1 MVRKEIACGARQ
13 NQVTGCLR
21 DPKKSVPVAGAE
33 NENGKTCDDRKNND
47 HPVLALEAK
56 KGKVLDQKVQRPR
69 APIFRAR
76 RKIKRS
82 GFKNILFLYFH
93 SAMTPRRDLE
103 RGGSVGG
110 DVFETGLK
118 TIADAGFGHEKARAV
133 WIAFDFL
140 AQLAHED
147 AQVLD
152 VVPLIAGPDIL

>member
-13 NQVTGCLR
+13 NQVTGCLH
-21 DPKKSVPVAGAE
+21 DPKSVPAAGAE

-93 SAMTPRRDLE
+93 SAMVPRRDP
-103 RGGSVGG
+103 GGRPNQSAAMSS
-110 DVFETGLK
+110 K
-118 TIADAGFGHEKARAV
+118 RA
-133 WIAFDFL
+133 
-140 AQLAHED
+140 
-147 AQVLD
+147 
-152 VVPLIAGPDIL
+152 

>member
-93 SAMTPRRDLE
+93 SAVEQSVAGTCPAQHSPRAELAS
-103 RGGSVGG
+103 G
-110 DVFETGLK
+110 FK
-118 TIADAGFGHEKARAV
+118 GFGGAAQPAAMSSKRA
-133 WIAFDFL
+133 
-140 AQLAHED
+140 
-147 AQVLD
+147 
-152 VVPLIAGPDIL
+152 

>member
-1 MVRKEIACGARQ
+1 MGPAMVRKEIACGARQ

-93 SAMTPRRDLE
+93 SAMVPRRDPE
-103 RGGSVGG
+103 RRPNQSAAMSS
-110 DVFETGLK
+110 K
-118 TIADAGFGHEKARAV
+118 RA
-133 WIAFDFL
+133 
-140 AQLAHED
+140 
-147 AQVLD
+147 
-152 VVPLIAGPDIL
+152 